1 MGRMAQVTIEQAMQL
16 AVQHHE
22 AGRLADAERI
32 YREVLARE
40 PGHPDALHLL
50 GMILIQGN
58 RSDLAIEPIRRA
70 IAANPAMA
78 HYHNSLGNALS
89 DMELVDEAIVA
100 FRRAIQ
106 LKPDYAEAHNNL
118 GISLRAKG
126 LLDEAVAAYR
136 QALIIE
142 PNYAKAHNNLSN
154 ALRDKGLLD
163 DAVAGYRQALRINPN
178 FAEARRNLCGVL
190 QQQGK
195 WQEAMENLR
204 KALALDPGN
213 AIVRWSYAN
222 VLLVLGHWKE
232 GWAEFDARLKAPLSH
247 LDRGFS
253 QPQWDGSDQ
262 SGKTILLHAE
272 GGHGD
277 ALNFIRFVP
286 QVAQRG
292 ARLML
297 ECQPGLVPLFEG
309 MSGLDRVIARG
320 QPLPAFDWQIP
331 LQSLPHVLGVTPENV
346 PNEVPYLSPPADR
359 VSRWAA
365 RLAGERKLRVGVA
378 WSGAKH
384 TGWDN
389 RTRSIDVFAP
399 LAEVRGVKF
408 FSLQKGDESREPPP
422 PGMDWADFCAELN
435 DFADTAALI
444 QNLDLIVSVDTS
456 VAHLAGALA
465 KPVWVLIPF
474 QPDFRWMLDRT
485 DTPWYPTMRLFRQP
499 TRTGWQTPIK
509 QMAQA
514 LSSLVTMSGSRH
526 DGLKPG

>member
-1 MGRMAQVTIEQAMQL
+1 MTQVTIDQAMKR
-16 AVQHHE
+16 AVQDHE

-40 PGHPDALHLL
+40 PNHPDALHLL

-70 IAANPAMA
+70 IAVNPAMP

-89 DMELVDEAIVA
+89 DTGLIDESIAEY
-100 FRRAIQ
+100 RQAIQ
-106 LKPDYAEAHNNL
+106 LKADYAEAYNNL

-126 LLDEAVAAYR
+126 LFDEAAAAYR

-142 PNYAKAHNNLSN
+142 PNYAKAHNNLGN
-154 ALRDKGLLD
+154 ALRDKRLLD
-163 DAVAGYRQALRINPN
+163 DADAEYRLALRIDPN
-178 FAEARRNLCGVL
+178 FAEAHRNLGGIL
-190 QQQGK
+190 QQRGK
-195 WQEAMENLR
+195 WQEAMESLR
-204 KALALDPGN
+204 KAVALEPGN
-213 AIVRWSYAN
+213 ATLRWSYSRI
-222 VLLVLGHWKE
+222 LLLLGHWKE
-232 GWAEFDARLKAPLSH
+232 GWAQFDARLKAPMFH
-247 LDRGFS
+247 LDRGFR
-253 QPQWDGSDQ
+253 QPQWDGSDP

-277 ALNFIRFVP
+277 ALTFIRFVP

-292 ARLML
+292 AKLIL

-309 MSGLDRVIARG
+309 MSGLNRVIPRG

-331 LQSLPHVLGVTPENV
+331 LQSLPHVFGVTPENV
-346 PNEVPYLSPPADR
+346 PDKVPYLSAPPDR
-359 VSRWAA
+359 VSHWAA
-365 RLAGERKLRVGVA
+365 RLAGETKLRVGLM

-389 RTRSIDVFAP
+389 RTRSVDVFAP
-399 LAEVRGVKF
+399 LAEVPGVKF

-422 PGMDWADFCAELN
+422 QGMDWADVSAELN
-435 DFADTAALI
+435 DFADTAALV
-444 QNLDLIVSVDTS
+444 QNLDLVISVDTS

-474 QPDFRWMLDRT
+474 QPDFRWLLDRT

-499 TRTGWQTPIK
+499 TQTGWQTPVE

-514 LSSLVTMSGSRH
+514 LSSLATMSGSRH
-526 DGLKPG
+526 DGHEPG